1 MSLQLTSGK
10 GQTHDSFI
18 TDKRKYVQMKK
29 AFILLHL
36 SIILAGFTGVFGRLI
51 TINAGLISWYRLLFS
66 GLFLLI
72 ILGVSGRLKAHS
84 MASIGRIAAVGS
96 LLGIHWIFFYGS
108 IKYANISVGVVCF
121 SLGSF
126 FTAVLDPLINKR
138 KYSLPELLLSSITLC
153 GIALIFGFDTTHRTG
168 IILGV
173 ISSILVALYT
183 IFNKRLTEDFDSE
196 TITLYTMLGGCF
208 GLTLIMPLYLYISPV
223 TSILPSLG
231 DLGYLLVLSLFCT
244 VLMYVMVTRA
254 LRDVSSF
261 TVNLSFNLEPLYSI
275 VLAILIYKENTELSM
290 AFYAGLIL
298 IVLSV
303 VLQMLRVIYS
313 NRTKQVQVG
322 LNNSI

>member
-1 MSLQLTSGK
+1 
-10 GQTHDSFI
+10 
-18 TDKRKYVQMKK
+18 MKK

-51 TINAGLISWYRLLFS
+51 TINAGLISWYRLLLS

-72 ILGVSGRLKAHS
+72 ILWVSRRLKRYS
-84 MASIGRIAAVGS
+84 ITSIGKIAAVGS

-126 FTAVLDPLINKR
+126 FTALLDPLINKR

-153 GIALIFGFDTTHRTG
+153 GIALIFGFDATHRLG

-173 ISSILVALYT
+173 VSSILVALYT
-183 IFNKRLTEDFDSE
+183 IFNKRLTETFDSE
-196 TITLYTMLGGCF
+196 TITLYTMLGGGF
-208 GLTLIMPLYLYISPV
+208 GLTLIMPLYLYILPV
-223 TSILPSLG
+223 PSILPSLP
-231 DLGYLLVLSLFCT
+231 DLVYLIILSLFCT

-254 LRDVSSF
+254 LRDISSF

-290 AFYAGLIL
+290 AFYTGLTL

-303 VLQMLRVIYS
+303 VLQMLRVIS
-313 NRTKQVQVG
+313 GNKKRQVQAE
-322 LNNSI
+322 LN